1 MKKSDVPKQLSIS
14 SSPVR
19 GKTGLML
26 RGLGFR
32 RKAIKVLHPPRLKV
46 IRGKGKRKR
55 VGHGFGA
62 LATVGIPLLLH
73 LLSRRT

>member
-14 SSPVR
+14 SSPIR
-19 GKTGLML
+19 GEMGLML
-26 RGLGFR
+26 RGAGFR

-55 VGHGFGA
+55 VGRGFGA
-62 LATVGIPLLLH
+62 LTVVGIHLLLN
-73 LLSRRT
+73 LLSGRT

>member
-1 MKKSDVPKQLSIS
+1 MKKSDMPKQLSIS
-14 SSPVR
+14 SSPIR

-26 RGLGFR
+26 RGAGFR

-46 IRGKGKRKR
+46 VRGKGKRKS

-62 LATVGIPLLLH
+62 LTAMVGVPLLLN
-73 LLSRRT
+73 LLSG